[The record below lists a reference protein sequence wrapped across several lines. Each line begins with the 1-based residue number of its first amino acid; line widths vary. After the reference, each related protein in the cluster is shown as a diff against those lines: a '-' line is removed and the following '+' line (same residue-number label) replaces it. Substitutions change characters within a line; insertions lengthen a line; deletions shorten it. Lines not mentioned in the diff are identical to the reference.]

1 MPNGSRR
8 RLPCLPCLVQRGM
21 AGSAGGGVG
30 GVRPRGGVPR
40 PRRYTRTSH
49 APRRVHVSRQLED
62 GRRTR
67 RSIVPDHPVR
77 CHGMSRVCQLARRA
91 RPGVSRAA
99 RRGGTPRLDRL
110 AHPRRV
116 CAMLEK
122 QLAVASAA
130 NRVCPGGL
138 QRGHSSTLQHPL
150 TETSIRRVCSLVIF
164 GEPCSQPANGCSR
177 QQLPSIK
184 AMSTM
189 APAGRVLGGSTAFS
203 TLRACNEVS
212 AQWPRESRALLSAL
226 GAKLFEDDYACEIM
240 PAPLMTHGVQPQLT
254 AEFKRVMRTTSTSK
268 PSSTY
273 STTCGSE
280 PQQF

>member
-1 MPNGSRR
+1 MRINAPASLLTSRSSVPCPEGHKSRR
-8 RLPCLPCLVQRGM
+8 RNGRRGRVAKRQPPAPAVPAVHGP
-21 AGSAGGGVG
+21 AGNGRLRGRRGGGG
-30 GVRPRGGVPR
+30 APSWRRPAPASQQYAPR
-40 PRRYTRTSH
+40 SH
-49 APRRVHVSRQLED
+49 APRRGHVSRQLED

-67 RSIVPDHPVR
+67 RSIAPDHPVR

-116 CAMLEK
+116 CAMLEM
-122 QLAVASAA
+122 QLAVASTA

-150 TETSIRRVCSLVIF
+150 TETSIRRVCSSVIF

-184 AMSTM
+184 TMSTM
-189 APAGRVLGGSTAFS
+189 APAGRALGGSPAFP
-203 TLRACNEVS
+203 TLRACNEV
-212 AQWPRESRALLSAL
+212 
-226 GAKLFEDDYACEIM
+226 
-240 PAPLMTHGVQPQLT
+240 PAVAERVQLAAVCPGCQ
-254 AEFKRVMRTTSTSK
+254 VV
-268 PSSTY
+268 
-273 STTCGSE
+273 
-280 PQQF
+280 